1 MQNTLKY
8 GRQSTSKAPSR
19 DFIPVSSFELTSP
32 PQSSLIPHRGLA
44 TTLSGSAGW
53 VEKPSCG
60 DGGNKFNNSSISLTD
75 CYKRPPIPE
84 YELTR
89 EDFDLIKQYE
99 EDTGFGVGFR
109 LNQFS
114 SGEVTGGC
122 YSRAVR
128 NKPPVPEKRIISTAW
143 SRASKKKIRRAVEC
157 NRTDER
163 LQFRTFLTLT
173 FDSRLDHVV
182 KNPDGTVCHLYA
194 KSELERFLNT
204 LKKTYDRAYEKSQ
217 LPKHYFAYIWVSE
230 IQSKNTNNIH
240 FHIIFTIPFIP
251 YKYINRIWR
260 NGGTDIQ
267 KVHDARH
274 AASYMTKYMQKDS
287 SPVLGHRYGMT
298 QNLSKTIKP
307 LRTDFY
313 GRYARSVFLKA
324 LDNLRHKIKLNGGNV
339 FQFDIGDSRKFDC
352 GFFIP
357 APVRP
362 RFLRDRNGRPFQ
374 TRGTSS
380 EISKMLLKAVADIP
394 CTFPD
399 LPF

>member
-1 MQNTLKY
+1 MQNTSISGL
-8 GRQSTSKAPSR
+8 RQPSR
-19 DFIPVSSFELTSP
+19 VPYRETVSASDFSLTPFDAINAP
-32 PQSSLIPHRGLA
+32 PPR
-44 TTLSGSAGW
+44 SAG
-53 VEKPSCG
+53 
-60 DGGNKFNNSSISLTD
+60 GGCNRFNNSSISLT
-75 CYKRPPIPE
+75 KPPKPVSIPE

-89 EDFDLIKQYE
+89 DDFALIRQYE
-99 EDTGFGVGFR
+99 EDSGFGVGFR

-114 SGEVTGGC
+114 SGELTGGC

-128 NKPPVPEKRIISTAW
+128 TKPPVPEKRIISTGW

-157 NRTDER
+157 NRDNKN

-173 FDSRLDHVV
+173 FDSRLDHVI

-217 LPKHYFAYIWVSE
+217 LSKHYFAYIWVSE
-230 IQSKNTNNIH
+230 IQTEKTNNIH

-251 YKYINRIWR
+251 FKYINKVWR
-260 NGGTDIQ
+260 NGGTNI
-267 KVHDARH
+267 KAVRDARQ

-307 LRTDFY
+307 LRSDFY
-313 GRYARSVFLKA
+313 GRYARSVFLKT
-324 LDNLRHKIKLNGGNV
+324 LDILKNKIDLNGGRI
-339 FQFDIGDSRKFDC
+339 FQFSLDSGAKFNC

-362 RFLRDRNGRPFQ
+362 RFIKDRNGHIYK

-380 EISKMLLKAVADIP
+380 QISQMLIKAVSDIP